1 MLQVLLLCTAAASW
15 ISIVYKIDHR
25 TSQSDFDVLYS
36 KPWIR
41 ISPYLVG
48 LAGGVAAWA
57 LRTRWRIPAGL
68 RTRLLAGLG
77 WLLATGLALSLVY
90 GVFQADLTLTKPL
103 GKLNTSLSRPAWAVA
118 LCWVSL
124 ACLAGYGGPVQWVL
138 SLPPLRQAELQSDHI

>member
-1 MLQVLLLCTAAASW
+1 MCIQVLLLSTAAASW
-15 ISIVYKIDHR
+15 MSIVYKIDHR
-25 TSQSDFDVLYS
+25 SSSSDFDVLYD

-57 LRTRWRIPAGL
+57 LRTRWRIQPSL
-68 RTRLLAGLG
+68 RSRVVAGLG
-77 WLLATGLALSLVY
+77 WSLATALALSVVY
-90 GVFQADLTLTKPL
+90 GVHKADLTLTSPL
-103 GKLNTSLSRPAWAVA
+103 GKLNTSLSRPAWSLA

-138 SLPPLRQAELQSDHI
+138 SLPPLRQ